1 MVYETN
7 CPTAVCLFLILVL
20 VKHLVSVLGSPFSL
34 VTAIVHP
41 SSVWSHCFSRQRFLW
56 AFLHPSLCDHACPR
70 FRWFEI
76 SAAKLDGFSLFLPP
90 RLVCHSWIRSA
101 PSPWLP
107 TKSGISISYLKALS
121 EQKDSPSAVES
132 PSFPAPRVCVCSCI
146 SAVPPC
152 ESASD

>member
-1 MVYETN
+1 MYETN

-56 AFLHPSLCDHACPR
+56 AFLHPSLCEHACTW

-76 SAAKLDGFSLFLPP
+76 SAATTRWVLPVLPP
-90 RLVCHSWIRSA
+90 SHAWFVNSWIRSTRF
-101 PSPWLP
+101 PWL
-107 TKSGISISYLKALS
+107 TMKSRISILYLKALS
-121 EQKDSPSAVES
+121 EQKDSSSVVEFS
-132 PSFPAPRVCVCSCI
+132 PASCSLCL
-146 SAVPPC
+146 C
-152 ESASD
+152 L